1 MHCNHMQLFPFTA
14 LLRQWKKFGKFGIF
28 ISCFMLPMLSM
39 KNEDLADTEEIFKA
53 LDDSGSNEF
62 ANAMEKTF
70 ETDLFKQ
77 RMRGNLDDAFKY
89 GFL

>member
-1 MHCNHMQLFPFTA
+1 
-14 LLRQWKKFGKFGIF
+14 
-28 ISCFMLPMLSM
+28 MLPMLSM
-39 KNEDLADTEEIFKA
+39 KNEDLPDTEEIFKA